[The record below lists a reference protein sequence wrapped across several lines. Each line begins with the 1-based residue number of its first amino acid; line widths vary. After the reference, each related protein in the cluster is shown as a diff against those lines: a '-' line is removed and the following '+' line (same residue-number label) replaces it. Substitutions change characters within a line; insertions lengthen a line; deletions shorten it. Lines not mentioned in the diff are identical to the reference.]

1 MGKSGGESKLMDALS
16 AKVAGIVGG
25 KVKASPARRARK
37 TGPVVV
43 AYLRVS
49 GKGQVDGTGLDR
61 QLDTITAWARH
72 AGAAV
77 ERVYREEGV
86 SGTLDESHRPAFAT
100 MVEDLLSNGCRTVVV
115 ESLDRFA
122 RDLSVQMQLLAY
134 LISKGL
140 TLISASTGD
149 NVTAAVADD
158 PMRRAMVQM
167 QGIFS
172 ELDKNLLVRKLRKG
186 REKRRAETGKCEGR
200 PFFGTKPGEAETLER
215 IRELYRKPH
224 GRDRRSL
231 QEICDIL
238 NGELEKYPTRVRR
251 ADGSIRP
258 WSKGTLHVIIHR
270 GLRLEQPSDE

>member
-1 MGKSGGESKLMDALS
+1 MGRG
-16 AKVAGIVGG
+16 AK
-25 KVKASPARRARK
+25 KA
-37 TGPVVV
+37 GPVVV

-61 QLDTITAWARH
+61 QLDTITAWAKRT
-72 AGAAV
+72 GASV

-86 SGTLDESHRPAFAT
+86 SGTLSESHRPAFAQ

-134 LISKGL
+134 MISKGL
-140 TLISASTGD
+140 TLISATTGD
-149 NVTAAVADD
+149 DVTADVADD

-186 REKRRAETGKCEGR
+186 REKRRAETGRCEGR
-200 PFFGTKPGEAETLER
+200 AFFGQKPGEAETLER

-224 GRDRRSL
+224 GGQRRSL
-231 QEICDIL
+231 QEICDLL
-238 NGELEKYPTRVRR
+238 NRDLDKYPTRVR
-251 ADGSIRP
+251 AKDGTIRP
-258 WSKGTLHVIIHR
+258 WRKGTLQVIIRR
-270 GLRLEQPSDE
+270 GLKQPENEG

>member
-1 MGKSGGESKLMDALS
+1 MGRASKKSGL
-16 AKVAGIVGG
+16 
-25 KVKASPARRARK
+25 
-37 TGPVVV
+37 TVV

-61 QLDTITAWARH
+61 QEDTIRSWAKH
-72 AGAAV
+72 AGATV

-86 SGTLDESHRPAFAT
+86 SGTLDESHRPAFAS

-149 NVTAAVADD
+149 DVTAAVADD

-186 REKRRAETGKCEGR
+186 RQKRRDETGKCEGR
-200 PFFGTKPGEAETLER
+200 PFFGQKPGEAETLER

-224 GRDRRSL
+224 GHPRRSL

-238 NGELEKYPTRVRR
+238 NRDLEKYPTRIRR
-251 ADGSIRP
+251 KDGTIRP
-258 WSKGTLHVIIHR
+258 WSKGTLHVIIRR
-270 GLRLEQPSDE
+270 GLRLEQPADEA

>member
-1 MGKSGGESKLMDALS
+1 MGRTSKKS
-16 AKVAGIVGG
+16 
-25 KVKASPARRARK
+25 
-37 TGPVVV
+37 GPVVV

-49 GKGQVDGTGLDR
+49 GKGQVDGTGFDR

-72 AGAAV
+72 TGATV

-86 SGTLDESHRPAFAT
+86 SGTLDESHRPQFAV

-134 LISKGL
+134 LIAKGL

-186 REKRRAETGKCEGR
+186 REKRRSERGKCEGV
-200 PFFGTKPGEAETLER
+200 PFFGERPGEAATLER

-224 GRDRRSL
+224 GRDRLSL
-231 QEICDIL
+231 AAICKIL
-238 NGELEKYPTRVRR
+238 NQQLDKYPTRR
-251 ADGSIRP
+251 GGE
-258 WSKGTLHVIIHR
+258 WKKGTLQVLIRR
-270 GLRLEQPSDE
+270 GLKVPEKQA